1 MVFINKKQA
10 LNIVKK
16 NGLNLS
22 KIPHKFKKDREIVL
36 AAVRNDGFAIT
47 EADKSFLRDKK
58 IAIEAIKNNKNS
70 FLLFFNTNLVKDKDI
85 LDLVGIK
92 NS

>member
-47 EADKSFLRDKK
+47 DADKKFLFDKE
-58 IAIEAIKNNKNS
+58 IVIEAVKNNS
-70 FLLFFNTNLVKDKDI
+70 LVFLLLFNTNLTEDSEI
-85 LDLVGIK
+85 LKIVGLQ
-92 NS
+92 S

>member
-1 MVFINKKQA
+1 VVFINKKQA

-36 AAVRNDGFAIT
+36 AAVRNDGFA
-47 EADKSFLRDKK
+47 KK
-58 IAIEAIKNNKNS
+58 KYQI
-70 FLLFFNTNLVKDKDI
+70 
-85 LDLVGIK
+85 
-92 NS
+92 